1 MTPYDQTKQLDNEIR
16 EFYATECNCDE
27 RDSDCLTK
35 CVDEGDIYELP
46 DYINDECKCAV
57 DDKECL
63 HSCVDDTDPC
73 SGDRDC
79 DDARSD
85 IKDECEC
92 YSSDDICLSECI
104 KEAMDVCRT
113 DCVDQDYKCLSP
125 CFDPSNKLTIEPRQS
140 LSGGKAGSLSA
151 GGSVGI
157 VFGSIAVL
165 GVIGMFVN
173 QQIKKRREN
182 N

>member
-1 MTPYDQTKQLDNEIR
+1 MAPIDNEIR
-16 EFYATECNCDE
+16 EFYATECKCDE

-35 CVDEGDIYELP
+35 CVDEGDITELP
-46 DYINDECKCAV
+46 EDINEQCQCIV
-57 DDKECL
+57 GEKECL
-63 HSCVDDTDPC
+63 HTCVDDTDPC

-79 DDARSD
+79 DNARSD
-85 IKDECEC
+85 IRDECEC
-92 YSSDDICLSECI
+92 YSSDDKCLSECI

-125 CFDPSNKLTIEPRQS
+125 CFEKSDMIHRQS
-140 LSGGKAGSLSA
+140 LSNGKAGSLSA

-157 VFGSIAVL
+157 IFGSIAVL
-165 GVIGMFVN
+165 GVIGIFVSK
-173 QQIKKRREN
+173 QMKKRRDSN